1 MRGEVKPTAC
11 PFGGFTM
18 RRLFSAIMLAAMA
31 ITLVGC
37 SKDDEIKSVVT
48 EFNSFTTEL
57 VKKVES
63 APNPSV
69 GVDEAQ
75 KYLDSKKTDIKAKL
89 ESIKGVRGFQVSKE
103 TTEQMTKEMTD
114 AGMKV
119 ANLQVKYVSQ
129 SVKDPAF
136 KAKVE
141 KLTADYMSLLKM
153 E

>member
-1 MRGEVKPTAC
+1 
-11 PFGGFTM
+11 M
-18 RRLFSAIMLAAMA
+18 RRQFTG
-31 ITLVGC
+31 ITLAVIVLAVGGC

-63 APNPSV
+63 APNPAA

-89 ESIKGVRGFQVSKE
+89 ESVKGVRGFQVSKE
-103 TTEQMTKEMTD
+103 TMEQLTTEMVQNGT
-114 AGMKV
+114 KV

-129 SVKDPAF
+129 SMRDPAF
-136 KAKVE
+136 KAKLE
-141 KLTADYMSLLKM
+141 KLINDYTDLLRM
-153 E
+153 G